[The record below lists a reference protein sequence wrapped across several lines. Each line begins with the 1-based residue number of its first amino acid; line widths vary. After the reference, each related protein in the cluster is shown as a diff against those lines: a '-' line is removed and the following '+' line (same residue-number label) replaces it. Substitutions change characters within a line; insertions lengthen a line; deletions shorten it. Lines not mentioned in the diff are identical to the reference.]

1 MKGETYLEIEK
12 KPLSALNMLDRFLF
26 AEVMEDAV
34 VVSSVLEIIL
44 GKEIVLK
51 YLPQA
56 EKEER
61 KSPLNRF
68 IKLDVWAFD
77 VDDVIYDTEVQKKD
91 TRNLPKRSRLYQG
104 IIDSKLLA
112 PGEVEFNALNKVFII
127 IIMPFDLF
135 GQGLY
140 KYSFQMQCDEIPGL
154 LLEDDAYR
162 IFLNTHGQNGDG
174 VSPELV
180 ELLHYIENTSEETA
194 AACKSRKIHTIQ
206 KHIEA
211 IKASEE
217 VGVRYMQEWEE
228 KILDRREAKEE
239 GLKEGLKEGLNQGI
253 QAMIIDNIEN
263 GVSRER
269 ISQKIQKRFA
279 LTLEQAEEY
288 MKKYAAADTR

>member
-1 MKGETYLEIEK
+1 MEIEK